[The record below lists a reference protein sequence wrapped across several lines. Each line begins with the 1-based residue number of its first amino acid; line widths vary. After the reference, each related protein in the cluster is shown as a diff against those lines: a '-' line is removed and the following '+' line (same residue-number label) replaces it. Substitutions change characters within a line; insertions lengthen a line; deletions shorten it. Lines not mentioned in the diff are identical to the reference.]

1 MLPLRDDAPRS
12 TTPYVN
18 YFLIA
23 LNVGIFFFQ
32 WSLQDTGGARTQN
45 DFLTQFALVPQRF
58 AAWKNG
64 YVPAAAAFVP
74 FVSSMF
80 LHASW
85 LHVLLNMWGLAIFG
99 DNVEDRLG
107 HFGYLIFYLICGLGA
122 GVTHLLFNFNSRVPT
137 VGASGAI
144 AGVMGAY
151 FVLYPRSRVLMWV
164 PIFFLFEVPAV
175 FFLGFWFLTQ
185 LLSGVTSGLASSGQ
199 VGGVAFWAHV
209 AGFAAGAL
217 LVKVFARPERSQLE
231 WWDAGRPV

>member
-1 MLPLRDDAPRS
+1 MLPIRDDAPRS
-12 TTPYVN
+12 TKPYVN

-23 LNVGIFFFQ
+23 LNLGIFFFQ
-32 WSLQDTGGARTQN
+32 WSLQDTGGARTQT

-64 YVPAAAAFVP
+64 YVPAAAAFFP

-107 HFGYLIFYLICGLGA
+107 HFGYLIFYLVCGLGA

-151 FVLYPRSRVLMWV
+151 LILYPRARVLTWWG
-164 PIFFLFEVPAV
+164 FFVFWLPAWLV
-175 FFLGFWFLTQ
+175 LGYWLIVN
-185 LLSGVTSGLASSGQ
+185 LLSGAASTLTVARGPA
-199 VGGVAFWAHV
+199 GGVAFWAHV
-209 AGFAAGAL
+209 GGFVCGAL
-217 LVKVFARPERSQLE
+217 LIQLMPTRKNVYVFE
-231 WWDAGRPV
+231 DY